1 MSDKALKKKQ
11 LIVDKSRDV
20 FATKGYRAVTMKD
33 LVEACGI
40 SRGGLYLYF
49 DCVEAVFK
57 AVIES
62 ESKKG
67 DPDIIGMMPSNP
79 GTIDYLKLFF
89 HEQKRDILRGGD
101 SLLSAMYEYSFEKN
115 CEEGSEEPTLI
126 ASQFDKSVSFLTALI
141 KKGNELSDV
150 NCEDPADFAISVMI
164 SLEGMRV
171 LSRCMTLSEQ
181 LVNARISE
189 LLAPILPKQQ

>member
-11 LIVDKSRDV
+11 LIIEKSRDV
-20 FATKGYRAVTMKD
+20 FARKGYRAVTMKD

-57 AVIES
+57 GVIES

-115 CEEGSEEPTLI
+115 VEESEEQTLI

-150 NCEDPADFAISVMI
+150 NCEDPADFAMSVMI

-181 LVNARISE
+181 TVNTRISA